1 MHMRM
6 HVCMHVR
13 VHVCMH
19 VCVLH
24 VCVCMHACMRFVW
37 MHTCLRE
44 RERARAGAPGRMR
57 LAKDSAYLCARS
69 SVLTKLYSGLKMFR
83 EEATHV
89 CVSCNPCLQ
98 QRSGRMMRRA
108 CAVRKCVYVKC
119 VRVRA

>member
-24 VCVCMHACMRFVW
+24 VCVCMYALCMDAY
-37 MHTCLRE
+37 MSE
-44 RERARAGAPGRMR
+44 RESAGAPGRVR

-69 SVLTKLYSGLKMFR
+69 SVLTKLYSGLKMFW